1 MLQLLFQIP
10 VSEIHKNEKSVKNW
24 QSIIGFYSIW
34 DLNKEGLPKTINVSN
49 VVYKCFMYAFI
60 ILQQQIFSSQ
70 EYKDFTYY
78 TIRNF
83 QDLSKIKGD
92 SIAYLYNNF
101 KIQTTIKNQ
110 IEKNNMIKKL
120 NKVDKQVKKWNKTV
134 FSKTQVKKKSGN
146 EAMFKKT
153 EVVSL
158 QIAEV
163 AEEEE
168 DEKEK
173 SAFDEELEPLISLN
187 NSNKGQ
193 DKNKSMVKDSTD
205 DENKEEKHYLVDY
218 QDIDRKNLIKKLV
231 EEKLNILWKV
241 QILGSR
247 YLTNQILVMVS
258 SDKLKAILHEVKEGE
273 TKIYTNIELL
283 LLKDFERNKE
293 IMIEND
299 YKAFEEIPDEQKIDD
314 VAKETKSYKMI
325 IAYVVLF
332 FHILLSNTALICY
345 LFMIIAHI
353 MNGSLVSMVYPVSI
367 FIYALLEERRPRK
380 IYWRFIIFY
389 SAIIL
394 FIKFLLQTYPI
405 SFYFT
410 DGNVEN
416 DGSNNDQISTA
427 LSFNDFLRTTRLGL
441 EVIVDGKNFVNYFLF
456 EALILLSVIFHM
468 FIQIIGGVWDQREIE
483 KESIHEAAVRISNIQ
498 KVKAQEAK
506 GEQIIE
512 WPRHMNGDRL
522 KVDPE
527 NDIILIDHYQRTR
540 KRSHSMNDVLNLR
553 EIRQDKNNR
562 GESTW
567 YHEYPIEMDEWSD
580 YEDNF
585 TYGG

>member
-1 MLQLLFQIP
+1 
-10 VSEIHKNEKSVKNW
+10 
-24 QSIIGFYSIW
+24 
-34 DLNKEGLPKTINVSN
+34 
-49 VVYKCFMYAFI
+49 
-60 ILQQQIFSSQ
+60 
-70 EYKDFTYY
+70 
-78 TIRNF
+78 
-83 QDLSKIKGD
+83 
-92 SIAYLYNNF
+92 
-101 KIQTTIKNQ
+101 
-110 IEKNNMIKKL
+110 MI
-120 NKVDKQVKKWNKTV
+120 
-134 FSKTQVKKKSGN
+134 
-146 EAMFKKT
+146 
-153 EVVSL
+153 
-158 QIAEV
+158 
-163 AEEEE
+163 
-168 DEKEK
+168 
-173 SAFDEELEPLISLN
+173 
-187 NSNKGQ
+187 
-193 DKNKSMVKDSTD
+193 KDSTD
-205 DENKEEKHYLVDY
+205 DKDKKEKHYLVDY
-218 QDIDRKNLIKKLV
+218 QDLDKRSLIKRLV
-231 EEKLNILWKV
+231 EEKLNIFWKV

-258 SDKLKAILHEVKEGE
+258 SDKLKTILNDAKEGE

-293 IMIEND
+293 IIIEND

-325 IAYVVLF
+325 IAYLVLF
-332 FHILLSNTALICY
+332 FHTLLSNTALICY

-380 IYWRFIIFY
+380 TYWRFIIFY

-410 DGNVEN
+410 NGNVEN
-416 DGSNNDQISTA
+416 VGSNNDQISEA

-441 EVIVDGKNFVNYFLF
+441 EVIVEGKNFVDYFLF
-456 EALILLSVIFHM
+456 EALILLSVTFHM

-483 KESIHEAAVRISNIQ
+483 KESIHEAAVRIANVQ
-498 KVKAQEAK
+498 KIKALEAR

-512 WPRHMNGDRL
+512 KPSRPIDYQL
-522 KVDPE
+522 KVDQE
-527 NDIILIDHYQRTR
+527 NDIVLIDHYQRTR

-562 GESTW
+562 GESTR
-567 YHEYPIEMDEWSD
+567 YHEYPIEIDEWSD

-585 TYGG
+585 AYGG